1 MSDRLCV
8 VMPVYNEQE
17 AIGPVLEKWA
27 MALDDL
33 GIDYVIRPY
42 NDGSKDNS
50 LAVMRAAA
58 EQLPRVEVRDKKNG
72 GHGNTILTGYRDA
85 ATDGFDWCFQ
95 IDSDDEMGPEKFGE
109 LWERRDDYDF
119 LVGIRDGRIQQLPR
133 KIISFVS
140 RLCVR
145 IFYGK
150 SVWDV
155 NTPYRLMRI
164 SAFKDFYAA
173 IPLATFA
180 PNVIL
185 SGLAARN
192 RLRCCEI
199 RVPQHDRTTGEV
211 SIKKWKLFKA
221 AARSFAQTI
230 AFALVIDGSVMSRI
244 CLLLVAIWGA
254 AFSLFLLMAPCRVLF
269 ALPLALILFW
279 RRKWICNVGASVLAS
294 ACKHPVAW
302 LLGVVSVGC
311 LERFMLVLMFP
322 GLVDQTMSYTPSG
335 VLITDW
341 PGIWDIAIK
350 ASEGIWEASKS
361 WTTTLGYGMLIDVF
375 GQNLHAACVLNTV
388 LNLVSALLLAILCGR
403 WFGRRAGII
412 AAAMSFCLPYFA
424 VHSLNTATEHMYGM
438 FMTASLL
445 CLDCVWSAS
454 SGRNAIFRSILA
466 GVLIW
471 LTIWSRGEGVLLLG
485 VCFVSA
491 ILIEGIL
498 RVRWRRCGMVCAALF
513 AVSALCGLLAWR
525 INGHINGAKTV
536 FCSNDNLWPRLF
548 GANVESGGT
557 INGPDYCL
565 MYEAWRNDHPQ
576 SIEKPSTQEL
586 EPYIRKEIARRWRE
600 MPLRVMIRHIIKKE
614 WRDWCVDT
622 LPLRMANN
630 AFWRIGVKVATVPFS
645 TFLAVCGLMFWLLFA
660 LKVVRGAQTI
670 RQGACVMIS
679 ILLLGNVVVL
689 AVAESSYRYGHLFP
703 LLFPAVV
710 AGLIGNSKGEL

>member
-17 AIGPVLEKWA
+17 AIGPVLEKWGK
-27 MALDDL
+27 ALDDL
-33 GIDYVIRPY
+33 GVDYVIRPY

-50 LAVMRAAA
+50 LAVMKAAA
-58 EQLPRVEVRDKKNG
+58 QRLPRVEVRDKKNG
-72 GHGNTILTGYRDA
+72 GHGNTILTGYREA
-85 ATDGFDWCFQ
+85 AADGFDWCFQ

-109 LWERRDDYDF
+109 LWEKREDYDF
-119 LVGIRDGRIQQLPR
+119 LVGIRDGRVQQLPR

-155 NTPYRLMRI
+155 NTPYRLMRV

-173 IPLATFA
+173 IPLMTFA

-185 SGLAARN
+185 SGLAARHK
-192 RLRCCEI
+192 LRCYEI

-221 AARSFAQTI
+221 ALKSFVQTI
-230 AFALVIDGSVMSRI
+230 TFALSMGGSTLSCV
-244 CLLLVAIWGA
+244 CFLFCAIWGA

-279 RRKWICNVGASVLAS
+279 RWKWICNVGASVLAS
-294 ACKHPVAW
+294 ACKHPVVW
-302 LLGVVSVGC
+302 LVGALFVGC
-311 LERFMLVLMFP
+311 FERVLLAWMFP
-322 GLVDQTMSYTPSG
+322 GLGDQTMSYTPSG

-361 WTTTLGYGMLIDVF
+361 WTTNVGYGLLIRFF
-375 GQNLHAACVLNTV
+375 GQNLYAACILNTV
-388 LNLVSALLLAILCGR
+388 LNFVSALLLAVLCGR
-403 WFGRRAGII
+403 WFGRCAGII
-412 AAAMSFCLPYFA
+412 AAVMSFCLPYFA

-438 FMTASLL
+438 FMIASLL
-445 CLDCVWSAS
+445 CLDCVWAAS
-454 SGRNAIFRSILA
+454 SGRNATFRSILT

-471 LTIWSRGEGVLLLG
+471 LTIWSRGEGVLLVG
-485 VCFVSA
+485 GGFVAA
-491 ILIEGIL
+491 ILIEGIG
-498 RVRWRRCGMVCAALF
+498 RARWRRCGMVCATLF

-525 INGHINGAKTV
+525 ITGHINGAKPI

-548 GANVESGGT
+548 GANVEFGGT
-557 INGPDYCL
+557 INSHDYCL
-565 MYEAWRNDHPQ
+565 MYEAYRNDHPQ

-586 EPYIRKEIARRWRE
+586 EPYIRKEIVRRWRE
-600 MPLRVMIRHIIKKE
+600 MPLSVMIRHVIKKE
-614 WRDWCVDT
+614 WRDWCTDT
-622 LPLRMANN
+622 LPLRMGSD
-630 AFWRIGVKVATVPFS
+630 AFWRVGIKVATVPFS
-645 TFLAVCGLMFWLLFA
+645 TFMALCG
-660 LKVVRGAQTI
+660 
-670 RQGACVMIS
+670 
-679 ILLLGNVVVL
+679 
-689 AVAESSYRYGHLFP
+689 
-703 LLFPAVV
+703 
-710 AGLIGNSKGEL
+710 